1 MPVTGKGDGDL
12 WWGQGQGGSEDG
24 GGARRGSNGRTDPAP
39 QGPEGKVRE
48 RQ

>member
-24 GGARRGSNGRTDPAP
+24 GGGE
-39 QGPEGKVRE
+39 EGE
-48 RQ
+48 QWEN